1 MFKVKVQEDGSIFLP
16 QQILEELG
24 VKPGYTLALE
34 PKEGYFILRKPT
46 IFDYVGQIPASDKPK
61 TWDEE
66 RAAAREYVVQK
77 YLESLSE
84 DESPHS

>member
-24 VKPGYTLALE
+24 VKPGYTLVLE
-34 PKEGYFILRKPT
+34 PQEGYFILRKPT
-46 IFDYVGQIPASDKPK
+46 IFDYVRQIPASEKSI

-66 RAAAREYVVQK
+66 RTAAREYVVQK
-77 YLESLSE
+77 YLENLAE
-84 DESPHS
+84 DESPDS